1 MKKKTIK
8 NYIAFTLTEMTMV
21 LLIMSVLAAVTAP
34 IVKHAVSDVVNTSE
48 ADSSDANPWKKLSNL
63 SGIFYSSV
71 GNGIVSV
78 GTIPSGAPTNYNY
91 PAMIIQSNGGDK
103 TNLVSQLGFY
113 NASTS
118 NSQRMSFD
126 RYNNI
131 AIGRNI
137 KSNADN
143 NVISTIPY
151 GKIEIGSDI
160 GTGRLKNSAQS
171 VIIGRHVLNG
181 SYASAN
187 HTISIGYMNSNQGG
201 DGGINHD
208 NSINIGYAT
217 AILGGTSTDNQNST
231 NIGFSVANKSYVNN
245 GSINIGSSAGSS
257 ANSHDTVSIG
267 SLAGFVEDGSGYNGV
282 LYSYSNINLGRYA
295 GFVAKVHPSAISNL
309 YKSYASYGNINIGQF
324 AGAFTTKPK
333 KTSVENGSKYFIR
346 QDNIAIGLG
355 TLATSW
361 KYDSLTPVNRV
372 GSTCDDTASLDACN
386 KNNKAF
392 VSSPAYKSDIAIG
405 AFAGNNLLANTK
417 SYANHNLILIGA
429 YAGTESLPFYYS
441 DFFDTQDDRG
451 YKNALKGTIAIGPF
465 AGYKMGRCRYSS
477 DDAGIGHEP
486 ESSIMIGY
494 YAGYSNKIPGII
506 AIGNYAGSTTNYDE
520 SFNGISSKESTN
532 IFIGE
537 YAGYRS
543 KGDAIGIGRY
553 ACASTRG
560 SAIMCF
566 GNFPYAMMGGKIN
579 GSVYTVGT
587 NKWGGALWGEGG
599 TSNTVYFYAGAGVGQ
614 QSDLILA
621 AKTIYSVDGTITSLS
636 SDARSKRKINLVN
649 YGIKDFR
656 KFDIYNFT
664 LKADKSHE
672 KHIGVIA
679 QEYRKAFP
687 LGLDKNGKYYSV
699 KLDWLYYSMINA
711 VKDLDKL
718 IQEFQVK
725 FDEYINNFESI
736 KARID
741 VLEKA
746 VAQEKTNNENMRKQ
760 LEQINSK
767 LNAKK

>member
-48 ADSSDANPWKKLSNL
+48 ADSSDNSPWKKLSNL

-78 GTIPSGAPTNYNY
+78 GTIPSGAPKNYNY

-113 NASTS
+113 NTSTS

-143 NVISTIPY
+143 NAISTLPY
-151 GKIEIGSDI
+151 GKIEIGSNI
-160 GTGRLKNSAQS
+160 GSGRLKNSTQA
-171 VIIGRHVLNG
+171 VIIGQNVLNG

-187 HTISIGYMNSNQGG
+187 HTISIGYINSNQGSSSG
-201 DGGINHD
+201 LEHDG
-208 NSINIGYAT
+208 SINIGYHN
-217 AILGGTSTDNQNST
+217 AILENQN
-231 NIGFSVANKSYVNN
+231 NKY
-245 GSINIGSSAGSS
+245 SINIGSYAAYNTSF
-257 ANSHDTVSIG
+257 NLQSI
-267 SLAGFVEDGSGYNGV
+267 
-282 LYSYSNINLGRYA
+282 NIGRYA
-295 GFVAKVHPSAISNL
+295 GM
-309 YKSYASYGNINIGQF
+309 YASNKNDISIGFLAGYGGVGSSNGSSINIGRYAGYVLRNIPNVKYNTTDNYGNINIGQF
-324 AGAFTTKPK
+324 AGAFVTKPSARIL
-333 KTSVENGSKYFIR
+333 TISGNNSNQMIR
-346 QDNIAIGLG
+346 RDNIAIGIG
-355 TLATSW
+355 TFATS
-361 KYDSLTPVNRV
+361 KNYDLMSAINRMD
-372 GSTCDDTASLDACN
+372 GTCDDTESLIACST
-386 KNNKAF
+386 KYPP
-392 VSSPAYKSDIAIG
+392 SSIALGRDIAIG
-405 AFAGNNLLANTK
+405 AFAGTNINALYGNSNNAP
-417 SYANHNLILIGA
+417 YHNLIFIGA
-429 YAGTESLPFYYS
+429 YAGANSLPISGEINYFEKDYMS
-441 DFFDTQDDRG
+441 DKSSFM
-451 YKNALKGTIAIGPF
+451 GTIAIGPF
-465 AGYKMGRCRYSS
+465 AGYQMGRCRFGN
-477 DDAGIGHEP
+477 DDTSGVAEYP
-486 ESSIMIGY
+486 TSSIMIGY
-494 YAGYSNKIPGII
+494 YAGYSNKLPSMI
-506 AIGNYAGSTTNYDE
+506 AIGNYAGSSTAPNE
-520 SFNGISSKESTN
+520 GFNGNANAENTN
-532 IFIGE
+532 IFIGKF
-537 YAGYRS
+537 AGFRARGS
-543 KGDAIGIGRY
+543 GAIGIGKY
-553 ACASTRG
+553 ACSNVRG
-560 SAIMCF
+560 NGIMCI
-566 GNFPYAMMGGKIN
+566 GNFSYSMMGG
-579 GSVYTVGT
+579 GT
-587 NKWGGALWGEGG
+587 YKLNRYNNSTTYIWNTQGNNN
-599 TSNTVYFYAGAGVGQ
+599 TSLFYAGAGVGQ

-621 AKTIYSVDGTITSLS
+621 ASKVYAKTSMVRIS

-725 FDEYINNFESI
+725 FDEYINNFESV

-746 VAQEKTNNENMRKQ
+746 VAQEKANNENMRKQ